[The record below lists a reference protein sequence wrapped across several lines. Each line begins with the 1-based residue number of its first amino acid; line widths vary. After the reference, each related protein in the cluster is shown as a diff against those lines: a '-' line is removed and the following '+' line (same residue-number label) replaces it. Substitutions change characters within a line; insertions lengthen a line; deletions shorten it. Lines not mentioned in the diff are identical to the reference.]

1 MLVDFGTSARPKRI
15 VHSHAST
22 TIGHLST
29 MYGLGLKPGD
39 MHLAISSPGRAQH
52 ACVFAPWNAGATVIA
67 LAGRFEP
74 RAALDALVDHRVTTF
89 CAPPSAWRM
98 LTHENLGRWKV
109 VLREIVSSGEP
120 LDPAL
125 IDEVRRGWGLTLR
138 DAYGRAETTMMIANS
153 PGQKV
158 IAGSIG
164 RALPGYRIALLD
176 EAGLE
181 GDRGEIALPLRP
193 RPVELMRGYE
203 DDSGRLAP
211 VEGPYYRTGDIA
223 SRDPEGYIT
232 YLTASRRVAFE
243 TSAA

>member
-1 MLVDFGTSARPKRI
+1 MLVDFGTSAPPKRV
-15 VHSHAST
+15 VHSHASH

-39 MHLAISSPGRAQH
+39 MHLAISSPDQAQH
-52 ACVFAPWNAGATVIA
+52 ACAFAPWNAGATVIA

-74 RAALDALVDHRVTTF
+74 RAALDALIDHRVTTF
-89 CAPPSAWRM
+89 CAPPSVWRM
-98 LTHENLGRWKV
+98 LTHENLGQWKV

-125 IDEVRRGWGLTLR
+125 IDEVRRGWGLTPR

-193 RPVELMRGYE
+193 RPVGLMRGYE
-203 DDSGRLAP
+203 DDSGRVAP

-223 SRDPEGYIT
+223 SRDREGYIT
-232 YLTASRRVAFE
+232 YLGHG
-243 TSAA
+243 